1 MFDRQAFIDNIL
13 DHYENP
19 RHRGHMD
26 DPSVTMKGGNPGCG
40 DIITVY
46 LKLDDAERIQDV
58 SFEGEGC
65 TISQA
70 AASILSEQIIG
81 KSLED
86 VKNMDHTQFIEDL
99 GREVV
104 INRLKCA
111 TLALNTVKAAER
123 KYHTQQ
129 AGSSADPGTNDE
141 VMQF

>member
-1 MFDRQAFIDNIL
+1 MFDRQAFIDNLL

-19 RHRGHMD
+19 RHHGRLD
-26 DPSVTMKGGNPGCG
+26 DATVTMKGGNPGCG
-40 DIITVY
+40 DIIEAY
-46 LKLDDAERIQDV
+46 LKIDGDRITDV

-81 KSLED
+81 KTLDE
-86 VKNMDHTQFIEDL
+86 VKNMDHTQFIDDL

-123 KYHTQQ
+123 KYREQQ
-129 AGSSADPGTNDE
+129 AGASATPGSDE
-141 VMQF
+141 VVNF

>member
-13 DHYENP
+13 DHYEHP
-19 RHRGHMD
+19 RHRGPMPD
-26 DPSVTMKGGNPGCG
+26 ATVTMKGGNPGCG
-40 DIITVY
+40 DIITAH
-46 LKLDDAERIQDV
+46 LKIGAGERIEDV

-70 AASILSEQIIG
+70 AASILSEQILG
-81 KSLED
+81 KTLEE

-99 GREVV
+99 GKEVV

-123 KYHTQQ
+123 KYRAQQ
-129 AGSSADPGTNDE
+129 AGEVHNDNEVTN
-141 VMQF
+141 F